1 MSADWDIAQTIHGP
15 RRVVASPKPIQILE
29 LDVIRKLVELQAV
42 VICGGGGGVPVID
55 RDGHH
60 VGVPAVIDKDLL
72 SSRLAIDLKAD
83 ALIISTDADAVYSGF
98 GTPDA
103 KAIRHLSVLE
113 AGAMNDAGAFPLP
126 IEVTPFSSGSTLKAI
141 QSVLNC
147 KASVRQGSDGNL
159 VTDNGNYIVD
169 AQTGPTISN
178 PSQTEA
184 ELLHI
189 AGVVQVGLFTNM
201 CDVVILAGADGVS
214 VLEKEDTS

>member
-1 MSADWDIAQTIHGP
+1 MRTDCIAL
-15 RRVVASPKPIQILE
+15 RVEPLE
-29 LDVIRKLVELQAV
+29 N
-42 VICGGGGGVPVID
+42 GVTSI
-55 RDGHH
+55 
-60 VGVPAVIDKDLL
+60 
-72 SSRLAIDLKAD
+72 
-83 ALIISTDADAVYSGF
+83 
-98 GTPDA
+98 
-103 KAIRHLSVLE
+103 
-113 AGAMNDAGAFPLP
+113 
-126 IEVTPFSSGSTLKAI
+126 
-141 QSVLNC
+141 
-147 KASVRQGSDGNL
+147 GSDGNL

>member
-1 MSADWDIAQTIHGP
+1 MNLQGILQRRLRPERTAVILTRVVVDGNDPAFATPTKPVGPILDSKTVMSADWDIAQTIHGP

-113 AGAMNDAGAFPLP
+113 AGAMNDAGAFPAGSMAPKVKALCSYVDS
-126 IEVTPFSSGSTLKAI
+126 IREGQAIFCTPGA
-141 QSVLNC
+141 VLDALRGEGGTTFT
-147 KASVRQGSDGNL
+147 AS
-159 VTDNGNYIVD
+159 
-169 AQTGPTISN
+169 
-178 PSQTEA
+178 
-184 ELLHI
+184 
-189 AGVVQVGLFTNM
+189 
-201 CDVVILAGADGVS
+201 
-214 VLEKEDTS
+214 